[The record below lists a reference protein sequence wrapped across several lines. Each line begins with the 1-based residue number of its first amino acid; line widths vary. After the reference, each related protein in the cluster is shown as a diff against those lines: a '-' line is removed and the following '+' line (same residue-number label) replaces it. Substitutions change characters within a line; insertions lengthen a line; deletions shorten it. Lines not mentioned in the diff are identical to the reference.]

1 MARARSGPEPKQF
14 TKWYCGTLGRS
25 FPAAVSDENKSF
37 AGTGAEDG
45 TNDSGRN
52 RKELQRSGTPGPG
65 LACAHHPG
73 HESVATGARYSGGDL
88 ARKHAGRPIAR
99 VCHKETEW
107 CGPVERA
114 TSPLARTASSRLEAS
129 GVASLLPHR
138 GE

>member
-14 TKWYCGTLGRS
+14 TKWYCGTQGRS

-88 ARKHAGRPIAR
+88 ASPTFASELG
-99 VCHKETEW
+99 
-107 CGPVERA
+107 ER
-114 TSPLARTASSRLEAS
+114 
-129 GVASLLPHR
+129 GF
-138 GE
+138 